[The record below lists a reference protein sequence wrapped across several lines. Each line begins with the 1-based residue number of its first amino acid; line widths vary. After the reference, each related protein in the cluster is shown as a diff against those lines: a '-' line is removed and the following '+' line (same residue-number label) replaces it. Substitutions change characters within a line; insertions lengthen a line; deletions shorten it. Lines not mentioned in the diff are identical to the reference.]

1 MADNDNLTP
10 AELKL
15 FEDPEIEAAYQGWR
29 KHEQDNALNYVFE
42 VHRNWTR
49 KQFLM
54 RIRFLLQQGKLP

>member
-1 MADNDNLTP
+1 MANNDNLTP

-29 KHEQDNALNYVFE
+29 KHEQDNY
-42 VHRNWTR
+42 RNWTR